1 MDTCLRLDLLV
12 SLQLKTPAVM
22 TPWRAAGRSGVAR
35 TMAPTREMS
44 LETKERIV
52 KLLEE
57 GNSSRMV
64 AKDVGCSQ
72 SAVSKIWT
80 KYKQHGMV
88 VKAKRT
94 GRPRKTSKRQD
105 KELKAICLENRK
117 STTKQMKHKWEEAG
131 ANVCDRTV
139 RNRLKEMGFQY
150 RKAKRKP
157 SLTPKQKRTR
167 LQWAKER
174 QSWTVDDWMKVIFSD
189 ESRICIGQGDDAE
202 TFVWC
207 RSSEIYEEDCLK
219 KATKF
224 PQSLMIWGCMSGKG
238 TGEMTVVNSSI
249 NAQVYID
256 ILDSFLIPSIEQMF
270 GDDEIIFQDDN
281 ASCHRAKTVKA
292 FLGERHIQSMSWPA
306 NSPDLNPIEKNG
318 PTCKADLATAIKE
331 SWHQIDEEYC
341 LSLKSMPQR
350 LQAVIKAK
358 GGATKY

>member
-1 MDTCLRLDLLV
+1 
-12 SLQLKTPAVM
+12 
-22 TPWRAAGRSGVAR
+22 
-35 TMAPTREMS
+35 MAPTREMS
-44 LETKERIV
+44 LETERIV

-57 GNSSRMV
+57 GNPSRMV

-105 KELKAICLENRK
+105 KQLKEV
-117 STTKQMKHKWEEAG
+117 G
-131 ANVCDRTV
+131 VNVCDRTV

-157 SLTPKQKRTR
+157 ALTPKHKRTR

-174 QSWTVDDWMKVIFSD
+174 QSWTVDDWMKVVFSD
-189 ESRICIGQGDDAE
+189 ESRICIGQGDDAG

-207 RSSEIYEEDCLK
+207 RSSEIYEEACLK
-219 KATKF
+219 KTTKF

-270 GDDEIIFQDDN
+270 GDDEVIFQDDN

-292 FLGERHIQSMSWPA
+292 FLEERHIQSMSWPA
-306 NSPDLNPIEKNG
+306 NSPDLNPIENLWWRLKKMVHKKG
-318 PTCKADLATAIKE
+318 PTSKADLATAIKE
-331 SWHQIDEEYC
+331 SWHQIDAEYC
-341 LSLKSMPQR
+341 LSLIKSMPHR
-350 LQAVIKAK
+350 LKAVIKFVVFSINDVLRK
-358 GGATKY
+358 

>member
-1 MDTCLRLDLLV
+1 
-12 SLQLKTPAVM
+12 
-22 TPWRAAGRSGVAR
+22 
-35 TMAPTREMS
+35 MS

-105 KELKAICLENRK
+105 KQLK
-117 STTKQMKHKWEEAG
+117 MKHKWEEAG

-157 SLTPKQKRTR
+157 SLTPKHKRTR

-174 QSWTVDDWMKVIFSD
+174 QSWTVDDD
-189 ESRICIGQGDDAE
+189 ES
-202 TFVWC
+202 
-207 RSSEIYEEDCLK
+207 Y
-219 KATKF
+219 
-224 PQSLMIWGCMSGKG
+224 
-238 TGEMTVVNSSI
+238 
-249 NAQVYID
+249 
-256 ILDSFLIPSIEQMF
+256 
-270 GDDEIIFQDDN
+270 
-281 ASCHRAKTVKA
+281 
-292 FLGERHIQSMSWPA
+292 
-306 NSPDLNPIEKNG
+306 
-318 PTCKADLATAIKE
+318 
-331 SWHQIDEEYC
+331 
-341 LSLKSMPQR
+341 
-350 LQAVIKAK
+350 LQ
-358 GGATKY
+358 

>member
-1 MDTCLRLDLLV
+1 
-12 SLQLKTPAVM
+12 
-22 TPWRAAGRSGVAR
+22 
-35 TMAPTREMS
+35 MAPTREMS

-88 VKAKRT
+88 VKAKRN

-105 KELKAICLENRK
+105 KQLKAI
-117 STTKQMKHKWEEAG
+117 S
-131 ANVCDRTV
+131 
-139 RNRLKEMGFQY
+139 
-150 RKAKRKP
+150 KRKP
-157 SLTPKQKRTR
+157 ALTPKHKRTR

-189 ESRICIGQGDDAE
+189 ESRICIGQGDDAG

-207 RSSEIYEEDCLK
+207 RSSEIYEEACLK
-219 KATKF
+219 KTTKF

-270 GDDEIIFQDDN
+270 GDEIIFQDDN

-292 FLGERHIQSMSWPA
+292 FLGERPIQSMSWTA
-306 NSPDLNPIEKNG
+306 NNPDLNPIENLWWRLKKMVHKKA
-318 PTCKADLATAIKE
+318 PTCKADLATPIKE
-331 SWHQIDEEYC
+331 SWHQIDAEYC
-341 LSLKSMPQR
+341 LSLIESMPQR
-350 LQAVIKAK
+350 LKAIIKAK
-358 GGATKY
+358 GSATKY